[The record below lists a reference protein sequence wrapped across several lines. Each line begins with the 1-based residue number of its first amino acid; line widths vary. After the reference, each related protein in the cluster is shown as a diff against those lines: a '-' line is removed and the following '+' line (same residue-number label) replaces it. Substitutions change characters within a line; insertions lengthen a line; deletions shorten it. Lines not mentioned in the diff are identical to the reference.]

1 MQRPS
6 ILFFNRVYP
15 PGRGATGRVLR
26 DLARAFAKEGW
37 HVTVVTTGEKAGR
50 ERDGAVHVV
59 RVKGSARP
67 GAIGYLWISFKM
79 LFKGLRLPRRHIVV
93 TMTDPPFLA
102 VVGRSVARA
111 KKCRHI
117 HWCQDLFPDIFP
129 ALGFNLPVA
138 VKDMLR
144 RLSGQA
150 MEASDRT
157 IVIGRCM
164 ARQLS
169 YYNIDPRR
177 ITVIPNWPDTEL
189 VQPANDGNS
198 EAQELPLINGN
209 GASDLIK
216 EAPKFRVLYAGN
228 IGKAHPVDTIL
239 QAAEIL
245 SHEHPEIEFMFVGDG
260 PRFDYI
266 TKEREKRRLD
276 NIRLIP
282 FQPSNR
288 LRTLMESGDVHLV
301 SMKDEAAGCLVP
313 SKLYSALAVGRP
325 CIFVGPAQS
334 EVAKVINDFKAGVV
348 VPQGNAEQL
357 ADAIRHFRMNGD
369 DWFSAHQAAGE
380 AGHIFV
386 PAESINAWIE
396 RAWDVAQ
403 NDEEFKQGLQ
413 EAGSKTGGAGG

>member
-15 PGRGATGRVLR
+15 PVRGATGRMLR

-37 HVTVVTTGEKAGR
+37 HVTVVTSGEKAGR

-59 RVKGSARP
+59 RVKGPAKPS
-67 GAIGYLWISFKM
+67 AIGYLWVCLKMFIS
-79 LFKGLRLPRRHIVV
+79 GLRLPRRHIVV

-102 VVGRSVARA
+102 LAGRALAKA

-117 HWCQDLFPDIFP
+117 HWCQDLFPDVFP
-129 ALGFNLPVA
+129 ALGLNLPPVI
-138 VKDMLR
+138 KDVLKNM
-144 RLSGQA
+144 SGKA
-150 MEASDRT
+150 MEGSDRT

-177 ITVIPNWPDTEL
+177 ITVIPNWPDAEL
-189 VQPANDGNS
+189 LQPANDAVPA
-198 EAQELPLINGN
+198 EKN
-209 GASDLIK
+209 GAVQDLIK

-245 SHEHPEIEFMFVGDG
+245 GHEHPEIEFMFVGDG

-282 FQPSNR
+282 FQPVSR

-325 CIFVGPAQS
+325 CIFIGPAQS
-334 EVAKVINDFKAGVV
+334 EVAKVINDFKAGAVV
-348 VPQGNAEQL
+348 AQGQAEHL
-357 ADAIRHFRMNGD
+357 AEAIRHFRMDGD
-369 DWFSAHQAAGE
+369 EWFAAQQGAGE
-380 AGHIFV
+380 AGQVFI
-386 PAESINAWIE
+386 PSQSINAWIE

-403 NDEEFKQGLQ
+403 NDEEFKLGIQTAELKTKRQG
-413 EAGSKTGGAGG
+413 